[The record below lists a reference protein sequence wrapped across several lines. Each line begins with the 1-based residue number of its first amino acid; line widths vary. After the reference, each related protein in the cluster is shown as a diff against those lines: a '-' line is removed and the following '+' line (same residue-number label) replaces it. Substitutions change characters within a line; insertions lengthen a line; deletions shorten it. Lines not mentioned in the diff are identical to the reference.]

1 MSVLIFVTIGIIL
14 GFMLFFPI
22 VVAPSVFKILDEKH
36 SSLFL
41 RSFFP
46 KYYLFGIVFSVIAL
60 FFTFI
65 SKDTFTSIIF
75 LCILCGF
82 IYSRQILTPAINRA
96 RTRN

>member
-22 VVAPSVFKILDEKH
+22 VVAPTVFTILNEKQ

-46 KYYLFGIVFSVIAL
+46 KYYLFGIILCMIAIS
-60 FFTFI
+60 FTFI
-65 SKDTFTSIIF
+65 LKET
-75 LCILCGF
+75 
-82 IYSRQILTPAINRA
+82 LT
-96 RTRN
+96 T